1 MIKALLI
8 IIAVICGLGA
18 IGCAGLLLC
27 IILIRDSTPPAWPNY
42 WKGEEVKKKKEGN
55 NNE

>member
-1 MIKALLI
+1 MIEVLLI
-8 IIAVICGLGA
+8 IIAIICGLGA
-18 IGCAGLLLC
+18 IGCVGLLLC

-42 WKGEEVKKKKEGN
+42 WKGEEAKKKKEGN